1 MPIAQSKV
9 IADTDHVR
17 VTRWEF
23 QAGDDTG
30 HHRHEFD
37 YVVVPVTGGTFA
49 VVDNDGATRDMVQE
63 AATPYLGAAGT
74 EHNVINQSGRTAVFV
89 DVELKH

>member
-1 MPIAQSKV
+1 VSIAQSTV

-23 QAGDDTG
+23 HDGDDTG

-37 YVVVPVTGGTFA
+37 YVVVPVTGGSFS
-49 VVDNDGATRDMVQE
+49 VVDNDGATHDMVQE

-74 EHNVINQSGRTAVFV
+74 EHNVINTGGRTAVFI
-89 DVELKH
+89 DVELKR